1 MVSKGVR
8 VTNHENTIP
17 IVSNSVAKQVR
28 WHTLV
33 ANHVAHGS
41 KAKAKAKAKGP
52 VWQQYGLEALRG
64 RRVQLRFLMAGTK
77 LYSYSIV

>member
-33 ANHVAHGS
+33 ANHAAHVS
-41 KAKAKAKAKGP
+41 KAKAKAEGP
-52 VWQQYGLEALRG
+52 VRQQYGLEVLRG
-64 RRVQLRFLMAGTK
+64 RRVQLRFLMAGAK